1 MSLSRFLSASGTGLS
16 MIRNGKPALGLIF
29 AIGQTNSRRLS
40 APHAPP
46 TAVMLRHNP
55 LSESDS
61 IRDVSPNGKCSPL
74 KRVWVLDTHPS
85 APNRPAHRDES
96 RRGAALNT
104 PIQPTPIMLRSKH
117 TKVARTQEN
126 SGLGKARETDMEK
139 NPEEVVRE
147 ILSFDTAKEVFEFL
161 DATYLSIK
169 SAYLVL
175 QDLRKCGAQ
184 QRCIDVGIWARDV
197 KMPLRNIHYTVL
209 LGACRDLKDVKQA
222 ELFLHEMA
230 DRKEANLI
238 NYNAFFAVCA
248 AVRCLQTP
256 FFCTF
261 ERKELNPNS
270 NPKPTHAVGF
280 LWLRHATWRELCGC
294 LRI

>member
-1 MSLSRFLSASGTGLS
+1 
-16 MIRNGKPALGLIF
+16 
-29 AIGQTNSRRLS
+29 
-40 APHAPP
+40 
-46 TAVMLRHNP
+46 
-55 LSESDS
+55 
-61 IRDVSPNGKCSPL
+61 
-74 KRVWVLDTHPS
+74 
-85 APNRPAHRDES
+85 
-96 RRGAALNT
+96 
-104 PIQPTPIMLRSKH
+104 MLRSKH

-126 SGLGKARETDMEK
+126 SGLGKARETGMEK

-248 AVRCLQTP
+248 AARDLERAMRVFEDMKQIANIHPDKVTFSTLFQCTARRGWQLAAGPLAVQQDAKQPQDSPRYRFVWCAMLLVNTLASLIKILHLALAPALQQRPVQISHSLDIPTPCGSRCRGAHRGNASGRQG
-256 FFCTF
+256 
-261 ERKELNPNS
+261 
-270 NPKPTHAVGF
+270 A
-280 LWLRHATWRELCGC
+280 
-294 LRI
+294 